1 MSLCCGIDFSTK
13 AVHVAAIPLD
23 PDIKGGPWKTAKR
36 VGKDR
41 HASVHYLV
49 REALR
54 DLADQANM
62 DVATVCVEQ
71 PVGKVHRSMHELHG
85 VIRAAT
91 PPSIPST
98 SLSPSEWRKAIGVT
112 TIGKAAGLEQVRN
125 LYPDCSDWDEHELDA
140 LGICTAWRSIQWKET
155 A

>member
-1 MSLCCGIDFSTK
+1 MSLCVGVDFSTK

-23 PDIKGGPWKTAKR
+23 PDVPGGPWKR
-36 VGKDR
+36 HQVIGVDR
-41 HASVHYLV
+41 YSEVHRLT
-49 REALR
+49 RILISELGAWAMR
-54 DLADQANM
+54 

-85 VIRAAT
+85 VIRAAI
-91 PPSIPST
+91 PPGIPST

-125 LYPDCSDWDEHELDA
+125 LYPTTADWDEHELDS
-140 LGICTAWRSIQWKET
+140 LGIATAWARIQWKET
-155 A
+155 T